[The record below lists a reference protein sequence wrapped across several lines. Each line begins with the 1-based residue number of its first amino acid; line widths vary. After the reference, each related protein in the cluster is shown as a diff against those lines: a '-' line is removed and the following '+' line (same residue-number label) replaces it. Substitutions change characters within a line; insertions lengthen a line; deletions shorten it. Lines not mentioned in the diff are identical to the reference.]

1 MKPNKV
7 AQTLTL
13 VAGIREVL
21 CSNLGQDLKW
31 HWADLSASTLFSL
44 VILVQLLL
52 HTHSFIC
59 NRRFLILAIDR
70 VVK

>member
-13 VAGIREVL
+13 AAGIQVAL

-31 HWADLSASTLFSL
+31 HWADLSASTSFSPC
-44 VILVQLLL
+44 ISRPAIPPY
-52 HTHSFIC
+52 HPFIC
-59 NRRFLILAIDR
+59 HRRCLILAVDS

>member
-7 AQTLTL
+7 AETLTL
-13 VAGIREVL
+13 AAGIRVAL

-31 HWADLSASTLFSL
+31 HWADLSTSTSFSP
-44 VILVQLLL
+44 
-52 HTHSFIC
+52 C
-59 NRRFLILAIDR
+59 NSRPAIPPYSSIHCHRRCLILAVDS